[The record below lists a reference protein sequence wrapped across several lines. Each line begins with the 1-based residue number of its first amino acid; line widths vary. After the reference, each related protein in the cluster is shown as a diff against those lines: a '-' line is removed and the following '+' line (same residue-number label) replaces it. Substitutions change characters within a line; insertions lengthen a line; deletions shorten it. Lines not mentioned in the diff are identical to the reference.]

1 MKTEMSASQKETFE
15 TLCAGSPSTR
25 AEVHNTSFLLIN
37 VHNSWLSLTSEQR
50 FGHQQY
56 NPKHGHQQYNPKQSN
71 ELKTNI

>member
-37 VHNSWLSLTSEQR
+37 VHNNWLSVTSEER
-50 FGHQQY
+50 F
-56 NPKHGHQQYNPKQSN
+56 GHQQYNPKQSN
-71 ELKTNI
+71 ELTTNI